1 MEGLGE
7 ALIMIKLLNTL
18 KGDKGIWSFVALL
31 AMFSFMPVFSASSNL
46 AYMNHGTGNTLG
58 YLLKHAVHIIFGFFI
73 LYQIQK
79 VPYHYFRS
87 ISRIALPIVWILL
100 TYTLFFGVEQ
110 GSATRWIQVPFVGI
124 SFQTSALA
132 FIVLM
137 VYVARYLSKTQTE
150 PLTFK
155 SSFIDLWIPVG
166 ITLMLILPN
175 NFSTAALIFSMV
187 LMLTF
192 VGNYPFKFITIVI
205 GGGIALFTLFI
216 ITAKVV
222 EKTNPDNTPKI
233 FGRVK
238 TWENRVGNFFSNNNE
253 ISDDDYQIEKAK
265 TAIASG
271 GVYGLGPGKSVQK
284 NFLPQSSSDFIFA
297 IIVEEYGL
305 IGGFGVLLLYL
316 LLFFRFII
324 AAHKANSPFGRLLVV
339 GLGFPIIFQA
349 LINMG
354 VAVQLLPVTG
364 QTLPLV
370 SSGGSSIWMTCIA
383 IGIIISV
390 TKKEEEIA
398 QELDEREQ
406 RKIAL
411 DKLIDKQLEED
422 ATEND
427 VLDEENEDYSITD
440 SARNPMKAVK
450 NK

>member
-1 MEGLGE
+1 
-7 ALIMIKLLNTL
+7 
-18 KGDKGIWSFVALL
+18 
-31 AMFSFMPVFSASSNL
+31 
-46 AYMNHGTGNTLG
+46 
-58 YLLKHAVHIIFGFFI
+58 
-73 LYQIQK
+73 
-79 VPYHYFRS
+79 
-87 ISRIALPIVWILL
+87 
-100 TYTLFFGVEQ
+100 
-110 GSATRWIQVPFVGI
+110 VPFVGI

-192 VGNYPFKFITIVI
+192 VGNYPFRFITIVI

-440 SARNPMKAVK
+440 SARNPMNAVK